1 MGRGLFLALTG
12 PVLFLGMP
20 TPVVTPVRPLV
31 TSSRAAN
38 TPPATVSLFRIET
51 ARGVVIWA
59 SDHPLQSGDQ
69 VTFHQHPDG
78 ALVSIRR
85 SEILRVSAERVLAHA
100 EGVVDVG
107 VTGGT
112 KRDAGGAGAKVAG
125 KTAPGPGARTDGTA
139 LFNPDRKYQ
148 PDIDSKQVPGLNIG
162 YPASPNDYREGRT
175 FAYPAPAAV
184 QSSPGDPPR
193 MPDPPPP
200 KPN

>member
-12 PVLFLGMP
+12 PVLLLGMP
-20 TPVVTPVRPLV
+20 APVVTPARPLV
-31 TSSRAAN
+31 TSSRPVKA
-38 TPPATVSLFRIET
+38 PPATVGLFRIET
-51 ARGVVIWA
+51 ARGMIWA
-59 SDHPLQSGDQ
+59 SDHPLQSGEQ

-112 KRDAGGAGAKVAG
+112 KRDTLGGAGTRVVG
-125 KTAPGPGARTDGTA
+125 KTAPGPGARADGTA

-148 PDIDSKQVPGLNIG
+148 PDIDSKQVPGLNTG

-175 FAYPAPAAV
+175 FAYPAPQAV